1 MLVAFTAS
9 FTVFCHCEP
18 APIGMSSGC
27 HRQCCEKKAPA
38 PSHGC
43 QGMNAVRLN
52 LQAKQTAAAIHA
64 GVVPMMVIEW
74 VGLTLDKEVVKR
86 FDEIWPNKDAPP
98 DKLSLLQCFR
108 I

>member
-18 APIGMSSGC
+18 ASPGR
-27 HRQCCEKKAPA
+27 HRSCCEKKAPQ

-43 QGMNAVRLN
+43 QGMNAVKLN
-52 LQAKQTAAAIHA
+52 LQAKQTAAAVHA

-86 FDEIWPNKDAPP
+86 CVEIWPIEDSPP
-98 DKLSLLQCFR
+98 DKLSMLQCFR